1 MPTIVYKY
9 GLTPHEVP
17 KEAIDELWR
26 ANRLWNS
33 LVEYDH
39 QNSESYRNLINS
51 STPEL
56 QALTDRIA
64 EKNEHLVELL
74 DNQRKVRQQSRKRN
88 LSDDGVKQDIAG
100 IKVELKDLRAQ
111 AKIERA
117 KAKLVAEP
125 KLEVFFENDK
135 TSITSIVKSSGC
147 IWSNHEL
154 IYNAF
159 DVARKKARK
168 ENTMLRFKPFLGEG
182 RWGYRVSGGFKFSDV
197 QSGSKALYIASPESA
212 QARHFSRKVL
222 LPFKMRVC
230 DFNNEKLYASFDL
243 VYHRPIPDNALI
255 KSVVVKR
262 EAQGDRFKY
271 FALFTLTI
279 PDEIYLHQNEDTV
292 GIDVGFAVVPKGL
305 RVATT
310 WDGKDSIELVIPNKT
325 IDAIHYCEKITADI
339 QDATNFVMPKVQKL
353 CIDWLESIPEEHFM
367 HKRIKYIA
375 NRNLAEKPISH
386 HVLRKLYVS
395 LHSLSV
401 NDTDSAIVPEE
412 LLIVLTDWYSQYI
425 RLFRESTNLKAK
437 LLRNRDM
444 LYKIWSA
451 GIASKYGRV
460 AIEKLNLKDIAEVK
474 DKDEVLGATIRAN
487 RVIASLYSLTLAL
500 KDACAKRNSN
510 LAQLD
515 AAYTTSRCS
524 TCGTNNNVGS
534 DRIFA
539 CSGCGEVHDQDV
551 NAAKNLYALDVNRI
565 DSMEKLIVKAV

>member
-1 MPTIVYKY
+1 MASLVFKY
-9 GLTPHEVP
+9 GLTPHDVP
-17 KEAIDELWR
+17 KESIDELWR
-26 ANRLWNS
+26 ANRLWNA
-33 LVEYDH
+33 LVEHDH
-39 QNSESYRNLINS
+39 TNSEAYRALINT

-56 QALTDRIA
+56 QSLTTEITA
-64 EKNEHLVELL
+64 KETELEQL
-74 DNQRKVRQQSRKRN
+74 FDDQRKERQRTRKRD
-88 LSDDGVKQDIAG
+88 LSGSDKKEAINQLKIQ
-100 IKVELKDLRAQ
+100 IKELKTL
-111 AKIERA
+111 AKSERIRA
-117 KAKLVAEP
+117 KMVAEP
-125 KLEVFFENDK
+125 KLEAFYENDK
-135 TSITSIVKSSGC
+135 AVISEIIKKSGC
-147 IWSNHEL
+147 VWSNHEL
-154 IYNAF
+154 IYNSF

-168 ENTMLRFKPFLGEG
+168 ENASLRFKPFLGEG
-182 RWGYRVSGGFKFSDV
+182 RWGYRVSGGFKLSDV
-197 QSGSKALYIASPESA
+197 QSGTKALYIASTESP
-212 QARHFSRKVL
+212 QARRFSRKVL

-243 VYHRPIPDNALI
+243 VYHRPIPDDALI

-279 PDEIYLHQNEDTV
+279 PDETCLHKNEDTV

-310 WDGKDSIELVIPNKT
+310 WDGQTSTELVIPNKT

-353 CIDWLESIPEEHFM
+353 CVDWLESIPEEHFM

-386 HVLRKLYVS
+386 HVLRKLHVS
-395 LHSLSV
+395 LRSLNV
-401 NDTDSAIVPEE
+401 NNTDSIVAPEG
-412 LLIVLTDWYSQYI
+412 LLSVLTDWNSPYI

-444 LYKIWSA
+444 LYKVWSA
-451 GIASKYGRV
+451 DIASKYGRV
-460 AIEKLNLKDIAEVK
+460 VIEKLNLKDIAEVK
-474 DKDEVLGATIRAN
+474 DKDAVLGASIRAN

-500 KDACAKRNSN
+500 KNACSKRNSN

-565 DSMEKLIVKAV
+565 DSMEKLIVKVV